1 MCENLCESLD
11 KGGIDL
17 LSLQAERRLE
27 KPKNKFMKE
36 NKEVKISYVA
46 AHFTTIISVTLVLV
60 LVGIIA
66 MVWIGAG
73 NETRRLRERMELSV
87 VMADTVSDAYTR
99 QLADEISK
107 KPYALKVTFVGKDEA
122 LKNWTRDTGENLE
135 ELFGVN
141 PLSPEINFTLKA
153 DYSSVENIAAITG
166 SLEKVSGVEA
176 VSKPETEMVEQIN
189 SSLSRLTALL
199 GAIAIVML
207 VISFVLINNTVHLT
221 IYSRRFTIHTM
232 QLVGATNSYIRRP
245 VVMNNMLCGFVSGVI
260 ASGVIAAGLAFA
272 PAAGFSSLNDSLGW
286 MEYAVVA
293 GGIILVGMIICS
305 MAAWMASA
313 KYLGKNYDELFK

>member
-1 MCENLCESLD
+1 
-11 KGGIDL
+11 
-17 LSLQAERRLE
+17 
-27 KPKNKFMKE
+27 MKE

-99 QLADEISK
+99 NLAEKIK
-107 KPYALKVTFVGKDEA
+107 QEPYALKVTFVGKDEA

-153 DYSSVENIAAITG
+153 DYSTAENIAAVTC
-166 SLEKVSGVEA
+166 SLEKVKGVEA
-176 VSKPETEMVEQIN
+176 VSRPETEMVEQIN
-189 SSLSRLTALL
+189 RSLSRLTALL

-232 QLVGATNSYIRRP
+232 QLVGATNGYIRRP
-245 VVMNNMLCGFVSGVI
+245 VVMNNMLCGFVAGVI
-260 ASGVIAAGLAFA
+260 ASGILAAGLAFA
-272 PAAGFSSLNDSLGW
+272 PAVGFSALNDVMGW
-286 MEYAVVA
+286 MEFAVVA

-305 MAAWMASA
+305 LAAWMASA